1 MVSDGL
7 TPKQKCIK
15 KIAYFFR
22 HRFLRWYSHTHLKK
36 LRKKASRRPP
46 RGRKLKY
53 RKSTRHSSWRFSA
66 PRRRSTWVYRST
78 RHRRRYPKRAKK
90 KSKSENLFGIKI
102 QKNSLSKKSKAF
114 HLLKNHWRNF
124 LSHRFKSKNR
134 EIYAEDQ
141 IWYMLNYYERLPL
154 KYKMGIKSC
163 NLNMGPALD
172 RCQSL
177 YGENSCQVVSPTI
190 VQKKCPEGKQQ
201 VGCCEC
207 AQSCPK
213 SEFET
218 KGFYCKKVKF
228 YTVLSFNSLKECVK
242 YVGSGTGSNQ
252 KEKYGCKEVKKNVF
266 QPDCKTGFSK
276 EEINGQVT
284 CLVKCPDGF
293 KQHKKNKFRCLR
305 PGRESL
311 GTPFLWIKSDK

>member
-1 MVSDGL
+1 MANFQVLFFICILFLVQEITSAITKNQPNNGKSDSRTLKIAEMVSDGL

-134 EIYAEDQ
+134 EIYAED
-141 IWYMLNYYERLPL
+141 
-154 KYKMGIKSC
+154 
-163 NLNMGPALD
+163 
-172 RCQSL
+172 
-177 YGENSCQVVSPTI
+177 
-190 VQKKCPEGKQQ
+190 
-201 VGCCEC
+201 
-207 AQSCPK
+207 
-213 SEFET
+213 
-218 KGFYCKKVKF
+218 
-228 YTVLSFNSLKECVK
+228 
-242 YVGSGTGSNQ
+242 
-252 KEKYGCKEVKKNVF
+252 
-266 QPDCKTGFSK
+266 
-276 EEINGQVT
+276 
-284 CLVKCPDGF
+284 
-293 KQHKKNKFRCLR
+293 
-305 PGRESL
+305 
-311 GTPFLWIKSDK
+311 